1 MNKKEYLK
9 WIQDEIDT
17 RRVRLD
23 QIVELKKHNDP
34 NSLEYK
40 ELTRETLILNIEIG
54 IYKKC
59 YNRSIGR

>member
-17 RRVRLD
+17 RRKRLD
-23 QIVELKKHNDP
+23 QIPESKKHNDP
-34 NSLEYK
+34 NSIEYK
-40 ELTRETLILNIEIG
+40 ELDRESLILNIEIG

-59 YNRSIGR
+59 YNRSMGR